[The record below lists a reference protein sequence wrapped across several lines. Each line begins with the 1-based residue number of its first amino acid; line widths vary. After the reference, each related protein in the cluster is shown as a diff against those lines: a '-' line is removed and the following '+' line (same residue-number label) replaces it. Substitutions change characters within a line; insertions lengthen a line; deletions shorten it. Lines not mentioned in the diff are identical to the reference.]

1 MSITNNTT
9 TYERMFKLP
18 RTARI
23 KAFNGIY
30 HITMRSVKE
39 FNLFKSP
46 SDKDKFLN
54 ILKKYK
60 DIFLFK
66 VFAYCLMDTHVHLL
80 IHSNGADISKFM
92 HSINQS
98 YAQYYNKKHNRY
110 GHVFSDRFTSVI
122 AKKDTD
128 IILMSAYIHNNPK
141 DMKGY
146 KNCVQN
152 YNYSSYSTYLGT
164 NKDILNLIDCY
175 FILNYFNEDLVLSR
189 KRYYNFVKNRLSK
202 TTKSIDIKWDIKSDE
217 HLKNS
222 IEYISEKTPL
232 IRHLEPEDV
241 MNFIYKFCNIDS
253 TIINIKYNRRISTYR
268 SLCVLIMRCFCDF
281 TFNQISQVIN
291 NYTQSSLSRMC
302 NKGYEL
308 ISNDPDYKI
317 ILHNFITEYS
327 STY

>member
-1 MSITNNTT
+1 M
-9 TYERMFKLP
+9 P
-18 RTARI
+18 RTARV
-23 KAFNGIY
+23 KCFNGIY
-30 HITMRSVKE
+30 HITMRSFKE
-39 FNLFKSP
+39 FNLFKNS

-110 GHVFSDRFTSVI
+110 GHVFSDRFKSII
-122 AKKDTD
+122 AEKDTD

-141 DMKGY
+141 DIKGY
-146 KNCVQN
+146 KNCVEN
-152 YNYSSYSTYLGT
+152 YNYSSYSTYLG
-164 NKDILNLIDCY
+164 NKDNIFNLID
-175 FILNYFNEDLVLSR
+175 FHPILNYFNEDLILSR

-202 TTKSIDIKWDIKSDE
+202 ATKLIDIKWDVKSDE

-222 IEYISEKTPL
+222 IDYINEKTPL
-232 IRHLEPEDV
+232 IRSLEPEDV
-241 MNFIYKFCNIDS
+241 MNFIYKSCNIDS
-253 TIINIKYNRRISTYR
+253 TIINIKYNKKISAYR
-268 SLCVLIMRCFCDF
+268 SICVLIMRCFCNF
-281 TFNQISQVIN
+281 TFNQISQVIS
-291 NYTQSSLSRMC
+291 NYTQSYLSKLC
-302 NKGYEL
+302 SKGYEL

-317 ILHNFITEYS
+317 ILDSFLYEYS
-327 STY
+327 FTY